1 MKKRLAL
8 SLAAVAALGLAVPA
22 TSNAATAT
30 NAFSAACTA
39 GGSSSFTA
47 TVRGWY
53 AWTWRTGTTVNGSGY
68 RYLNAGQSVNES
80 TPGAVDT
87 TSKFG
92 VVGAKSRTYSY
103 VTCTS
108 FG

>member
-22 TSNAATAT
+22 TSNAATAS
-30 NAFSAACTA
+30 NAFSASCSVS
-39 GGSSSFTA
+39 GNSSFTA
-47 TVRGWY
+47 TVSGWY
-53 AWTWRTGTTVNGSGY
+53 AWTWRTSRTVNGYGY
-68 RYLNAGQSVNES
+68 RYVNAGDTVSET
-80 TPGAVDT
+80 TPAAVGS

-108 FG
+108 VG

>member
-8 SLAAVAALGLAVPA
+8 SLAAVAALGLAVPT
-22 TSNAATAT
+22 TSNAATAS
-30 NAFSAACTA
+30 NAFSAACTVS
-39 GGSSSFTA
+39 GSSTFTA

-53 AWTWRTGTTVNGSGY
+53 AWTWRTGTTVNGYGY
-68 RYLNAGQSVNES
+68 RYLSAGQSVSES
-80 TPGAVDT
+80 TPGGVDG

-103 VTCTS
+103 VTCI
-108 FG
+108 